1 MKVKVPPSPIRLL
14 KERYF
19 GEEARNPWVARNKL
33 AELTARLP
41 PDVVLIVSDAVHS
54 LIDYQD
60 PDYALLYLDRI
71 ERYVGPAGITLPALG
86 ELASLLS
93 ARMHFEDPIRI
104 AQLKLMDAGGVQA
117 APNPASPDRVER
129 FRWDEIILMLP
140 PAAAAPALNVFARLR
155 LARLARRTIKLRFS
169 SRGRFRLRKLKG
181 LAALR
186 IARPFS
192 QRFKT
197 ENTWVE
203 RWLHMVDRSLVK
215 QPEAAP
221 EIVRIAELITGH
233 GDAYQNGIAQWNIII
248 DSLVKPTCDGT
259 LPLRTLKD
267 AVKEARQVAGDEAG
281 NGRLLQAVDYLKM
294 HALAGSHPGS

>member
-19 GEEARNPWVARNKL
+19 GEEARNPWVAKNKL
-33 AELTARLP
+33 AELSARLP
-41 PDVVLIVSDAVHS
+41 PGIVPIVTDAVQS

-71 ERYVGPAGITLPALG
+71 ERYVGPAGVTLTSLG

-104 AQLKLMDAGGVQA
+104 AQLKLIEAGGVNA
-117 APNPASPDRVER
+117 TPNPESPDRVER
-129 FRWDEIILMLP
+129 FRWDEIIQMLP
-140 PAAAAPALNVFARLR
+140 PAAAAPAMDVFARLR

-169 SRGRFRLRKLKG
+169 STSRFGLQKLRGR
-181 LAALR
+181 AALR
-186 IARPFS
+186 ITRPFS

-215 QPEAAP
+215 QPEAAA
-221 EIVRIAELITGH
+221 EIVRTAELITGH
-233 GDAYQNGIAQWNIII
+233 GDAYQNGMAQWNIII

-267 AVKEARQVAGDEAG
+267 AVKDARQAVSDEPG
-281 NGRLLQAVDYLKM
+281 NGRLLQAVEYLKM
-294 HALAGSHPGS
+294 HALAGSHPGP